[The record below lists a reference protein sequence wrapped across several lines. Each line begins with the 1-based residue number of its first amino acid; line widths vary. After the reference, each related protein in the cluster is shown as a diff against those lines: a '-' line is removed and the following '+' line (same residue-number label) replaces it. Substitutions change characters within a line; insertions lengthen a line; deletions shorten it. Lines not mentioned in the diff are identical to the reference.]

1 MSGMV
6 YWVPTG
12 KNGLLGSCSKYNTDE
27 HKSLLSEEFTLHELN
42 EAIKTLVNGKAAGI
56 DDINAKLLK
65 QLGSNCRKW
74 LLKMFH
80 ACVRENNIPKV
91 WRKAKTIAIL
101 KPGKNP
107 KFFDQFLCYVTPTS
121 SWNE

>member
-12 KNGLLGSCSKYNTDE
+12 KNGLLDSYFKYNTDE

-56 DDINAKLLK
+56 DDINA
-65 QLGSNCRKW
+65 
-74 LLKMFH
+74 
-80 ACVRENNIPKV
+80 
-91 WRKAKTIAIL
+91 
-101 KPGKNP
+101 
-107 KFFDQFLCYVTPTS
+107 
-121 SWNE
+121 